1 MKYTHDLK
9 MPLAHARARDKYQG
23 GPSKLADKLRDAGWK
38 VTGVYTIVIGHRAC
52 VSAQNKEA
60 FEGLGIKGKKAQAD
74 LQEKLAESAAEWARS
89 IVGHT
94 RKARARLSATTSGRT
109 RRR

>member
-1 MKYTHDLK
+1 M
-9 MPLAHARARDKYQG
+9 
-23 GPSKLADKLRDAGWK
+23 
-38 VTGVYTIVIGHRAC
+38 IGHRAC
-52 VSAQNKEA
+52 VSAHNKEA

-74 LQEKLAESAAEWARS
+74 LQEKLAESAAEWART

-94 RKARARLSATTSGRT
+94 RRARAKLSATTSGIT